1 MKVFT
6 SIRWRLQLW
15 YGLLLFAI
23 LAGFGTTAFQLE
35 KGRQLRRLDRDLH
48 DRLQFL
54 MESQRP
60 QPNRMRRDRSFHL
73 DAEDAAW
80 FDRARDGG
88 YFYVVWMDGTRSP
101 VTYSSSAPRDIPR
114 PHPDEIEHRLR
125 GTLRETYVFPEPGD
139 CILVGRDL
147 YSEFSGLRQLGWG
160 LLGAGALVLVVGLTT
175 GGWLVARALRPID
188 DIATAAGRIA
198 TGDLTQ
204 RIIISETESEL
215 GRLTMILNSTF
226 ARLDAA
232 FSQQARFTADAAHEL
247 RTPISVL
254 LSHSQNGLSCPC
266 PVAEHHDAF
275 AASKRAAQRMRRLV
289 EDLLEL
295 ARLDSGQEK
304 FQSEPVDLATI
315 VADAMEL
322 LQPLAADRHVTLHPN
337 LNSAITTGDAGR
349 LGQVATNLITNAIVH
364 HHKTG
369 GEVQVTT
376 KTEGA
381 FACITVSDNGPGIPA
396 EAVPHLFERFFRV
409 DSSRGR
415 STGGTGLGLAIC
427 KAIIDAHHGTIE
439 VQSEP
444 NAGARFT
451 VRLPAGGPT
460 LK

>member
-23 LAGFGTTAFQLE
+23 LAGFGITAFQLE

-48 DRLQFL
+48 DRLQLL
-54 MESQRP
+54 MEAQRP
-60 QPNRMRRDRSFHL
+60 RPGVIRRERSFQL

-88 YFYVVWMDGTRSP
+88 YYYVAWMDGTRTP
-101 VTYSSSAPRDIPR
+101 VTFSPSAPRDVPR
-114 PHPDEIEHRLR
+114 PRPEELEHRLR
-125 GTLRETYVFPEPGD
+125 GTRRETYVFPEPGD

-147 YSEFSGLRQLGWG
+147 YTEFSGLRQLGWG
-160 LLGAGALVLVVGLTT
+160 MLGAGALVLGVGLTI

-204 RIIISETESEL
+204 RINTSETESEL
-215 GRLTMILNSTF
+215 GRLTAVLNSTF

-232 FSQQARFTADAAHEL
+232 FAQQARFTADAAHEL

-266 PVAEHHDAF
+266 PVTEHHDAF

-304 FQSEPVDLATI
+304 FQSETVDLAVI
-315 VADAMEL
+315 VSDAMEL

-349 LGQVATNLITNAIVH
+349 LGQVASNLITNAIVH

-376 KTEGA
+376 KTQGA
-381 FACITVSDNGPGIPA
+381 FACLIVSDNGPGIPV
-396 EAVPHLFERFFRV
+396 EAVPHLFERFYRV
-409 DSSRGR
+409 DTSRGR

-427 KAIIDAHHGTIE
+427 KAIMDAHHGTIE
-439 VQSEP
+439 VQSQP
-444 NAGARFT
+444 SVGAQFT
-451 VRLPAGGPT
+451 VCLSAGDPARE
-460 LK
+460 

>member
-23 LAGFGTTAFQLE
+23 LAGFGITAFQLE

-60 QPNRMRRDRSFHL
+60 RPGMVRRERTFRL
-73 DAEDAAW
+73 DPDDAAW

-88 YFYVVWMDGTRSP
+88 YYYVVWMDGTRTP
-101 VTYSSSAPRDIPR
+101 VTHSPTAPHDIPR
-114 PHPDEIEHRLR
+114 PRLEDSEHRLR
-125 GTLRETYVFPEPGD
+125 GSLRETYVFPEPGD

-147 YSEFSGLRQLGWG
+147 RSDLSGLRQLGWG
-160 LLGAGALVLVVGLTT
+160 LIGAGALVLGVGLTT

-188 DIATAAGRIA
+188 DITTAAVRIA

-204 RIIISETESEL
+204 RIMTSETQSEL
-215 GRLTMILNSTF
+215 GRLAMVLNSTF

-232 FSQQARFTADAAHEL
+232 FAQQARFTADAAHEL

-266 PVAEHHDAF
+266 PVAEHQDAF

-295 ARLDSGQEK
+295 ARLDSGQEP
-304 FQSEPVDLATI
+304 FNTEPVDLADI
-315 VADAMEL
+315 VHEAMEL
-322 LQPLAADRHVTLHPN
+322 LEPLAGERQVRLRPDLQSAVTL
-337 LNSAITTGDAGR
+337 GDAGR
-349 LGQVATNLITNAIVH
+349 LGQVASNLITNAIVH
-364 HHKTG
+364 HLKTG
-369 GEVQVTT
+369 GEVRVTT
-376 KTEGA
+376 RTEGGI
-381 FACITVSDNGPGIPA
+381 ACFVVTDNGPGIPA
-396 EAVPHLFERFFRV
+396 EAVPRLFERFFRV

-415 STGGTGLGLAIC
+415 TTGGTGLGLAIS
-427 KAIIDAHHGTIE
+427 KAIIDAHHGTIT
-439 VQSEP
+439 VQSQPSQGTE
-444 NAGARFT
+444 FT
-451 VRLPAGGPT
+451 VRLPVR
-460 LK
+460 

>member
-6 SIRWRLQLW
+6 SIRWRLQVW

-23 LAGFGTTAFQLE
+23 LAGFGITAFQLE
-35 KGRQLRRLDRDLH
+35 KGRQLRRLDHDLH
-48 DRLQFL
+48 DRLQLL
-54 MESQRP
+54 MESQHPRP
-60 QPNRMRRDRSFHL
+60 GMIRHDRSFRL
-73 DAEDAAW
+73 DLEDAAW
-80 FDRARDGG
+80 FDRSRDGG
-88 YFYVVWMDGTRSP
+88 YYYVVWMDGTRTP
-101 VTYSSSAPRDIPR
+101 VTYSPSAPRDVPR
-114 PHPDEIEHRLR
+114 PRPEELEHRLR

-147 YSEFSGLRQLGWG
+147 YTEFSGLRQLGWG
-160 LLGAGALVLVVGLTT
+160 LLGAGALVLMVGLTT

-204 RIIISETESEL
+204 RIMTSETESEL
-215 GRLTMILNSTF
+215 GRLAMILNSTF

-232 FSQQARFTADAAHEL
+232 FAQQARFTADAAHEL

-266 PVAEHHDAF
+266 PVPEHHDAF

-295 ARLDSGQEK
+295 ARLDSGQET
-304 FQSEPVDLATI
+304 FQTEPVDLATI
-315 VADAMEL
+315 VGDAIEL
-322 LQPLAADRHVTLHPN
+322 LQPLAGERHVSLRLDLQTAAF
-337 LNSAITTGDAGR
+337 SGDAGR
-349 LGQVATNLITNAIVH
+349 LGQVASNLITNAIVH

-369 GEVQVTT
+369 GEVRVTT
-376 KTEGA
+376 RIEGA
-381 FACITVSDNGPGIPA
+381 FACLDVSDNGPGIPA

-427 KAIIDAHHGTIE
+427 KAIIDAHQGTIE
-439 VQSEP
+439 VQSQP
-444 NAGARFT
+444 NVGTQFT
-451 VRLPAGGPT
+451 VRLP
-460 LK
+460 LS

>member
-6 SIRWRLQLW
+6 SIRWRLQVW

-23 LAGFGTTAFQLE
+23 LAGFGITAFQLE
-35 KGRQLRRLDRDLH
+35 KGRQLRRLDHDLH
-48 DRLQFL
+48 DRLQLL

-60 QPNRMRRDRSFHL
+60 RPGMIRHDRSFRL
-73 DAEDAAW
+73 DLEDAAW
-80 FDRARDGG
+80 FDRSRDGG
-88 YFYVVWMDGTRSP
+88 YYYVVWMDGTRTP
-101 VTYSSSAPRDIPR
+101 VTYSPSAPRDVPR
-114 PHPDEIEHRLR
+114 PRPEELEHRLR

-147 YSEFSGLRQLGWG
+147 YTEFSGLRQLGWG

-204 RIIISETESEL
+204 RIMTSETESEL
-215 GRLTMILNSTF
+215 GRLAMILNSTF

-232 FSQQARFTADAAHEL
+232 FAQQARFTADAAHEL

-266 PVAEHHDAF
+266 PVPEHHDAF

-304 FQSEPVDLATI
+304 FQTEPVDLATI
-315 VADAMEL
+315 VGDAIEL
-322 LQPLAADRHVTLHPN
+322 LQPLAGERHVSLRLDLQTAVF
-337 LNSAITTGDAGR
+337 SGDAGR
-349 LGQVATNLITNAIVH
+349 LGQVASNLITNAIVH

-369 GEVQVTT
+369 GEVRVTT
-376 KTEGA
+376 RIEGA
-381 FACITVSDNGPGIPA
+381 FACLIVSDNGPGIPA

-427 KAIIDAHHGTIE
+427 KAIVDAHHGTIE

-451 VRLPAGGPT
+451 VRLP
-460 LK
+460 LS